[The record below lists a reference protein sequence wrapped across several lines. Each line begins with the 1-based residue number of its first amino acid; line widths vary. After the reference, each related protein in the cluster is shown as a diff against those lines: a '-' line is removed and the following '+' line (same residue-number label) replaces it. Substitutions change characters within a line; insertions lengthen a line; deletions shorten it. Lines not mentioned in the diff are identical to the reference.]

1 MRISRK
7 IYRGVLLVFSVVV
20 LGACS
25 NKESLQR
32 YYVDSAEKEGFINLD
47 IPSSMLD
54 ISKADLTEAQR
65 EAYQSVKKLNVL
77 AFPVKEDNKEVFETE
92 KNKINTILSGSDFEE
107 LFRMSDKNKRA
118 VFKYLGNENAIDEV
132 VFFGTDPDRG
142 FILVRI
148 LGDGMN
154 PDKMMEFVKLIEKSD
169 IDDGKLGDLKKL
181 IGA

>member
-1 MRISRK
+1 
-7 IYRGVLLVFSVVV
+7 
-20 LGACS
+20 
-25 NKESLQR
+25 
-32 YYVDSAEKEGFINLD
+32 
-47 IPSSMLD
+47 
-54 ISKADLTEAQR
+54 
-65 EAYQSVKKLNVL
+65 
-77 AFPVKEDNKEVFETE
+77 
-92 KNKINTILSGSDFEE
+92 
-107 LFRMSDKNKRA
+107 MSDKNKRA
-118 VFKYLGNENAIDEV
+118 VLKYLGNENAIDEV

>member
-7 IYRGVLLVFSVVV
+7 KYRGVLLVFSVVV

-65 EAYQSVKKLNVL
+65 EAYQSVKKQRSRFF
-77 AFPVKEDNKEVFETE
+77 FPVKEDNKEFSKRKKTKSIRSFPVVILKSSSGCPT
-92 KNKINTILSGSDFEE
+92 KTKGPYSNTWE
-107 LFRMSDKNKRA
+107 M
-118 VFKYLGNENAIDEV
+118 
-132 VFFGTDPDRG
+132 
-142 FILVRI
+142 
-148 LGDGMN
+148 
-154 PDKMMEFVKLIEKSD
+154 KMP
-169 IDDGKLGDLKKL
+169 
-181 IGA
+181 